1 MPAPVFFRHPRFPSH
16 LPPTLVATAASA
28 APDLGVPQLGGLGPL
43 LQSPTPSVAGLMSRP
58 IRGCSISQ
66 TDHQFGTCAIRS
78 RPRAPLNG
86 SVPPHSKAWRDFP
99 SPGKLHSGSFGPA
112 SGCPATSAPR
122 GEWLRCSANHSRSQ
136 SFNRSSTIGPQQP
149 TSPRQ
154 TFAFSRRPSPPQAYH
169 APQAGSLLQAVSRPT
184 VLLAISPSST
194 PSFPEPPC
202 PLALRLP
209 RGVSSSS
216 TRWLSRRGSPCRR
229 PAIAAS
235 SGPTAASA
243 SPRLGPV
250 AKAGQT

>member
-28 APDLGVPQLGGLGPL
+28 APDLGVPQPGGLGPL

-78 RPRAPLNG
+78 RPRAPLNC

-154 TFAFSRRPSPPQAYH
+154 SPHSPDARARLRRTTLP
-169 APQAGSLLQAVSRPT
+169 R
-184 VLLAISPSST
+184 
-194 PSFPEPPC
+194 
-202 PLALRLP
+202 LALFFR
-209 RGVSSSS
+209 
-216 TRWLSRRGSPCRR
+216 
-229 PAIAAS
+229 
-235 SGPTAASA
+235 
-243 SPRLGPV
+243 
-250 AKAGQT
+250 Q